1 MSKQFVIEVLYG
13 EFANLFGD
21 LQNVNYLERC
31 IGDCQV
37 VKTGLGEEPRFVS
50 EDVDLVF
57 MASMTEDQQEW
68 AIEALLPYKDALI
81 KRIDDGKVT
90 LFVGNAMEIA
100 EAYIENEDGSR
111 IEALGIF
118 PGIHARRQMMD
129 RYNSL
134 ILASY
139 EDIQLVGHKAQFSHS
154 YGDNSDCYFCDVVR
168 GDGLCPGSKKEGLRR
183 NNFIC
188 TSILGPFL
196 IMNPLFTKKF
206 LALMGVP
213 NPTLAFEK
221 TAMAAYEMRL
231 SEFVKPNLRYV

>member
-21 LQNVNYLERC
+21 LQSVHYLEQC
-31 IGDCQV
+31 IEGCQV
-37 VKTGLGEEPRFVS
+37 VNTGLGEEPRFVS
-50 EDVDLVF
+50 QDVDLVF
-57 MASMTEDQQEW
+57 MASMTEDQQQW
-68 AIEALLPYKDALI
+68 AIEALLPYKDALV
-81 KRIDDGKVT
+81 KRIDEGKVT
-90 LFVGNAMEIA
+90 MFVGNAMEIA

-134 ILASY
+134 ILATY
-139 EDIQLVGHKAQFSHS
+139 EDIRLVGHKSQFSHS

-168 GDGLCPGSKKEGLRR
+168 GDGLCLGSKKEGLRR

-196 IMNPLFTKKF
+196 VMNPLFTKK
-206 LALMGVP
+206 LLVLMGVP

-221 TAMAAYEMRL
+221 TAMAAYEKRL